1 MSQQYSQKV
10 RKDDKEKTVNM
21 KGKNDSKKQVLGV
34 SVIPFL
40 SLIYQAINFP
50 FMFKDNLVVK

>member
-21 KGKNDSKKQVLGV
+21 KGKSESKKQVLGV
-34 SVIPFL
+34 SIISFL
-40 SLIYQAINFP
+40 SLIYQAISFT
-50 FMFKDNLVVK
+50 FMFKDNLG